1 MNDKKIISLLPAAT
15 EIVCALGLGEN
26 LVGISHECD
35 YPESIKNLPVCT
47 SSKIESGLSSSQI
60 DTAVKNLVSQ
70 ALSIYNI
77 DTELIC
83 SLKPDVIITQSQ
95 CRVCAVSLS
104 EVESELAGLLDKK
117 VELISLEPQTLSD
130 ILNDIQLIGTKLEIG
145 DQSEA
150 LIDGLEERINI
161 IRHKLKFIENRPTVA
176 NIEWLSPIMLAGNWT
191 PGLVDIAGG
200 KSVLVEE
207 GKHSPFIDFN
217 NIKEEDPDILI
228 IMPCGFSIAQSLKE
242 VNLLLELPGWEG
254 LNAVKNNRVYIAD
267 GNQYFNRSGPRIV
280 DSLEILAE
288 IIHSKQFVF
297 GYEGTG
303 WIRFNVN

>member
-15 EIVCALGLGEN
+15 EIVCALGLGGN

-35 YPESIKNLPVCT
+35 YPESIESLPVCT
-47 SSKIESGLSSSQI
+47 SSKIDSGLDSNEI
-60 DTAVKNLVSQ
+60 DTMVKGLLSQ
-70 ALSIYNI
+70 ALSIYDI

-83 SLKPDVIITQSQ
+83 ALKPDVIITQSQ

-104 EVESELAGLLDKK
+104 DVESELAGLLDNDVK
-117 VELISLEPQTLSD
+117 LISLEPQTLSE
-130 ILNDIQLIGTKLEIG
+130 ILDNIRLIGNTLG
-145 DQSEA
+145 VADRSEE
-150 LIDGLEERINI
+150 LIESLEERINI
-161 IRHKLKFIENRPTVA
+161 IRHKLKFIEDKPTVA

-200 KSVLVEE
+200 RSVLVEE
-207 GKHSPFIDFN
+207 GKHSPFIDFEA
-217 NIKEEDPDILI
+217 IKEEDPDSLI

-242 VNLLLELPGWEG
+242 VNLLLDLPGWG
-254 LNAVKNNRVYIAD
+254 DLNAVKNNRVYIAD

-280 DSLEILAE
+280 DSIEILAE
-288 IIHSKQFVF
+288 IIHPKQFVF

-303 WIRFNVN
+303 WIRFNVS

>member
-35 YPESIKNLPVCT
+35 YPESIKDLPVCT
-47 SSKIESGLSSSQI
+47 SSKIDSGLGSSQI

-83 SLKPDVIITQSQ
+83 ALNPDVIITQSQ

-104 EVESELAGLLDKK
+104 DVESELAGLLDKDVK
-117 VELISLEPQTLSD
+117 LISLEPQTLSD
-130 ILNDIQLIGTKLEIG
+130 ILDNVSLIATNLEV
-145 DQSEA
+145 DLRSEE
-150 LIDGLEERINI
+150 LIESLEERINI
-161 IRHKLKFIENRPTVA
+161 IRHKLKFIEEKPTVA

-200 KSVLVEE
+200 KSILVEE
-207 GKHSPFIDFN
+207 GKHSPFIDFDT
-217 NIKEEDPDILI
+217 IKEANPDILI

-242 VNLLLELPGWEG
+242 VNLLLELSGWEE
-254 LNAVKNNRVYIAD
+254 LNAVQKNRVYIAD

-280 DSLEILAE
+280 DSIEILAE
-288 IIHSKQFVF
+288 IIHPKQFVF